1 MNLSSSIRPS
11 WIGFTIASFT
21 TEYLSPSTS
30 TAGGGARA
38 AEPSFRVIRSV
49 SGTKLFDEGGP
60 SGVQD
65 PRSLFYANTDK
76 EIIVYFTWEGSP
88 GPHHFEG
95 LWKNPAGKIA
105 MTSEFDYSPP

>member
-1 MNLSSSIRPS
+1 MTKLLLVVLLISL
-11 WIGFTIASFT
+11 TSFS
-21 TEYLSPSTS
+21 LQAQQPTS
-30 TAGGGARA
+30 TGGGGARA

-76 EIIVYFTWEGSP
+76 
-88 GPHHFEG
+88 
-95 LWKNPAGKIA
+95 K
-105 MTSEFDYSPP
+105 